1 MREEQ
6 PYMDGNVLARRIVY
20 IAVRERATNSRL
32 VKAKRFFSQHVY

>member
-6 PYMDGNVLARRIVY
+6 PNMDGNVLARRIVY

-32 VKAKRFFSQHVY
+32 VKAKSFFSQHVY